1 MESFESRVWHAVQ
14 RHCTLV
20 HVSRCWQHP
29 LRVPQCRCIACS
41 LSLFWAG
48 PVCFRSLSVIQSA
61 CCAPPP
67 PAQSLMS
74 LDCVSVAC
82 LCGWQAAYP
91 SVCLSVRPTIC
102 AFATLSVAAPA
113 LKNVWSFN
121 CVPVTT
127 SLSVRLP
134 VRPSVFAALSVAM
147 SALNISCQSS
157 RALHAV
163 RRHGFSCHFVG
174 GWLFLSVRPSV
185 VLIWLADW
193 RLLSACPVCLCWQE
207 SSVSEWMGIPP
218 PPPPSGLSVCG
229 VGVGGMGRA
238 SFYEDVPLMEFMQ
251 LVFTRMP
258 GVSYHRRLRSLLFAC
273 VMSFKH

>member
-1 MESFESRVWHAVQ
+1 MWSRFESRVWHAVQ

-82 LCGWQAAYP
+82 LCGWQAVYL
-91 SVCLSVRPTIC
+91 SVCLFVRPSIC
-102 AFATLSVAAPA
+102 AFATLSVAVPA
-113 LKNVWSFN
+113 LKSVWSFV
-121 CVPVTT
+121 CPWLPVRL
-127 SLSVRLP
+127 SVCLSVCPSVRLFLQP
-134 VRPSVFAALSVAM
+134 SLSRCPLWTFLASQVMCSMLFVDMASRVTSWVGDCFCRSVGRSVF
-147 SALNISCQSS
+147 
-157 RALHAV
+157 
-163 RRHGFSCHFVG
+163 
-174 GWLFLSVRPSV
+174 
-185 VLIWLADW
+185 LIWLADW

-207 SSVSEWMGIPP
+207 SSVSDWMGFPP
-218 PPPPSGLSVCG
+218 HLHPHPLS
-229 VGVGGMGRA
+229 
-238 SFYEDVPLMEFMQ
+238 
-251 LVFTRMP
+251 
-258 GVSYHRRLRSLLFAC
+258 LFAEYFVC
-273 VMSFKH
+273 VWYWNKLGEVLENDV